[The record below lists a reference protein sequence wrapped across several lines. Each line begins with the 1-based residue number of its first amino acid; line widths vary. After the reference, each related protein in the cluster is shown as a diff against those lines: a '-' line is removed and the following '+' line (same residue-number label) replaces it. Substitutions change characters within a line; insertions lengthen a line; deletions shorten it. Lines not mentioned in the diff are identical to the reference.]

1 MSFDHYDHLINV
13 ALAIP
18 VHNWI
23 ISDLP
28 MNNVFCLCK
37 FFPSIERPWT
47 NSQAQASILF
57 RQYGEL
63 INTCFFGSSG
73 LAGVDKLVIP
83 HQVEQKSSSHF
94 SGESRTNLFL
104 GMA

>member
-57 RQYGEL
+57 RQYGEV
-63 INTCFFGSSG
+63 INTCFFLLGELEIATVVSR
-73 LAGVDKLVIP
+73 LIPAHLFFKLW
-83 HQVEQKSSSHF
+83 
-94 SGESRTNLFL
+94 R
-104 GMA
+104 

>member
-47 NSQAQASILF
+47 NSQAQASSLF

-63 INTCFFGSSG
+63 INTCFFWLGELEIATVVSR
-73 LAGVDKLVIP
+73 LIPAHLFFKLW
-83 HQVEQKSSSHF
+83 
-94 SGESRTNLFL
+94 R
-104 GMA
+104 